1 MVSRRI
7 ISAITPKTLQNTTN
21 LHENRAVGGMRRVS
35 SSSPSSP
42 TSMPPYGTPAARVGS
57 DERRRRVG
65 SAERR
70 RRVGSDDARGAGG
83 LDECRRRVGSAE
95 RRRRVGSDDAR
106 GAGGLDERRRRVG
119 SAERRRRG
127 WGRRNVGAGV
137 GRRNGGGASGGVY
150 LSGRFAAT
158 GAGGN

>member
-21 LHENRAVGGMRRVS
+21 LHENRAVGGMWRVS

-57 DERRRRVG
+57 
-65 SAERR
+65 AER
-70 RRVGSDDARGAGG
+70 
-83 LDECRRRVGSAE
+83 RRRVGSAE

-119 SAERRRRG
+119 SDD
-127 WGRRNVGAGV
+127 AG
-137 GRRNGGGASGGVY
+137 
-150 LSGRFAAT
+150 
-158 GAGGN
+158 GAGGAGGTAAAPVGVCICRRVIR

>member
-42 TSMPPYGTPAARVGS
+42 TSMPPYGTPAARVGA
-57 DERRRRVG
+57 DER
-65 SAERR
+65 
-70 RRVGSDDARGAGG
+70 
-83 LDECRRRVGSAE
+83 RRRVGSAE

-127 WGRRNVGAGV
+127 GSDDAR
-137 GRRNGGGASGGVY
+137 
-150 LSGRFAAT
+150 
-158 GAGGN
+158 GAGGLDERRRRVGSDDAGGAGGAGGTSGRAWVGGTAAAPVGVCICRRVIR